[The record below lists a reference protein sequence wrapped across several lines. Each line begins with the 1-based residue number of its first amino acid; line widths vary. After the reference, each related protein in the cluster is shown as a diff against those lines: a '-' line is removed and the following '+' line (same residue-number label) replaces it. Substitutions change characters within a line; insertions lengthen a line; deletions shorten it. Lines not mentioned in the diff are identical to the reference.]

1 MHLCQEK
8 LLSFGYDLLL
18 VQYSFFLLFHR
29 EYHQYCVDLCLMT
42 LQQVEVILRSQLLQF
57 HHRILVSFISARKKQ
72 WRCVLFFEVLHKF
85 PYQQ

>member
-1 MHLCQEK
+1 
-8 LLSFGYDLLL
+8 
-18 VQYSFFLLFHR
+18 
-29 EYHQYCVDLCLMT
+29 MT